1 MLETRLLALSVCVA
15 KILLT
20 HIFKNNFY
28 TRLSLKSE
36 LCRGAENVSR
46 IGIATL
52 VFLNQETLPV
62 TQKTMYK
69 LRQRLLNLKTSS
81 GFILILH
88 KMQ

>member
-1 MLETRLLALSVCVA
+1 M
-15 KILLT
+15 
-20 HIFKNNFY
+20 
-28 TRLSLKSE
+28 SLKSE

-46 IGIATL
+46 IRIATL
-52 VFLNQETLPV
+52 VFLNQETLTT

-69 LRQRLLNLKTSS
+69 LQQKLLNLKTSS